1 MKKNLILT
9 LLILMT
15 CISTFASTVQCD
27 AETPLNWILNEA
39 DSNHPRILLER
50 LNLEKV
56 AANEAEAG
64 KRINPE
70 LEHFSVWGKEFGAV
84 NVYMNESRLWFTLQ
98 LANKRQKKLTEWAR
112 DLDMAKHDEV
122 MLRQSLLKDLWLNFF
137 RIHQINEEI
146 ELKNILIGQL
156 NTILN
161 QYKKRKFLSP
171 DQSLEERIF
180 TMVVDNLT
188 LTLSQLNRER
198 LTILSFFREITG
210 YKCHI
215 TKIALEANHIKWPSL
230 DSIKKLNESDY
241 LQIQKVQHELDLNLA
256 QVNVANAK
264 GTPDLR
270 LTPVI
275 QSFGDKDVFHSA
287 YGLAFVLP
295 LAIFDRNQSDRA
307 KTLLTQKYT
316 EKRLEIT
323 KSKEE
328 HFFDFK
334 MQEYKN
340 SLVVLNEVEVID
352 ASLKRF
358 KNVSQAYIEGKLSI
372 SNIVEFCRQLDEIQ
386 HRYHQGESILMTTL
400 MELYSQRGKL
410 DHKMLEN
417 LL

>member
-1 MKKNLILT
+1 
-9 LLILMT
+9 MT
-15 CISTFASTVQCD
+15 CMPTFASTSQCD
-27 AETPLNWILNEA
+27 AETPLDWILNEA
-39 DSNHPRILLER
+39 DTNHPRILLER
-50 LNLEKV
+50 LNLDKV

-70 LEHFSVWGKEFGAV
+70 LEHFSVWGKEFGSV
-84 NVYMNESRLWFTLQ
+84 NVYMNESRLWFTIQ

-146 ELKNILIGQL
+146 EMKNILIGQL

-161 QYKKRKFLSP
+161 QYQKRKFLSP

-180 TMVVDNLT
+180 TMVVDNLS
-188 LTLSQLNRER
+188 LTLNQLNRER

-241 LQIQKVQHELDLNLA
+241 LQIQKVQYELDLNLA

>member
-1 MKKNLILT
+1 LT
-9 LLILMT
+9 E
-15 CISTFASTVQCD
+15 
-27 AETPLNWILNEA
+27 AET
-39 DSNHPRILLER
+39 NHPRILLER

-56 AANEAEAG
+56 AANEFEAG

-70 LEHFSVWGKEFGAV
+70 LEHFSVWGKEFGGV
-84 NVYMNESRLWFTLQ
+84 NVYMNESRLWFTIQ

-122 MLRQSLLKDLWLNFF
+122 MLKQSLLKDLWLNFF

-156 NTILN
+156 NLILN
-161 QYKKRKFLSP
+161 QYRKRKFLSP
-171 DQSLEERIF
+171 DQGLEERIF

-188 LTLSQLNRER
+188 LTLNQLNRER

-215 TKIALEANHIKWPSL
+215 TKIALESNHIKWPSI
-230 DSIKKLNESDY
+230 DTIKKLNDLDF
-241 LQIQKVQHELDLNLA
+241 LQIQRVKYELDFNIA
-256 QVNVANAK
+256 QVNVANSK

-275 QSFGDKDVFHSA
+275 QSFGDKNAFHSA
-287 YGLAFVLP
+287 YGLSFVLP
-295 LAIFDRNQSDRA
+295 LAVFDRNQADRT

-323 KSKEE
+323 KNKED

-340 SLVVLNEVEVID
+340 SLVVLNEIEVID

-386 HRYHQGESILMTTL
+386 HRYHQGESFLMTTL
-400 MELYSQRGKL
+400 MELYQQRGKL